1 MAESHDTERMSRPTT
16 TVVVTVLAVA
26 FAAVAFSGVA
36 AANHDGDGNLTVDLP
51 DPEDNEPGNRNA
63 SANFFLLNT
72 EQFDTLRSIEAVYPD
87 GVPSRCYN
95 RDTRVFGID
104 RGNTYSGTRTDE
116 SAIPYASDTNRTR
129 HTVYMEF
136 YDSDSTQPSVNLD
149 DGDQFVISVET
160 CIWNPDEPGWYQIHA
175 TISGRTPDGDMD
187 SVSTSSH
194 YFYICNCDSEEE
206 ARSELGPP
214 PSESTPTATATP
226 TPTPTP
232 TTTPTATVTPT
243 PTPTPEESTPS
254 PTREATTDQST
265 AEATAGRSTAE
276 PTADG
281 STTETEQ
288 STVEATAETAATEDS
303 TGETPASADGSG
315 FGPLAGLAALLATA
329 LVGLRRLR

>member
-1 MAESHDTERMSRPTT
+1 MVGSHDTERVSRLTT
-16 TVVVTVLAVA
+16 AVLVTALTVA

-36 AANHDGDGNLTVDLP
+36 AANHDGDGNFTVDLP

-72 EQFDTLRSIEAVYPD
+72 EQFDTLRSIEAAYPD

-175 TISGRTPDGDMD
+175 TISGRTPDGDMN
-187 SVSTSSH
+187 SVSMSSH
-194 YFYICNCDSEEE
+194 YFYICDCDSEEE

-214 PSESTPTATATP
+214 PSESTSTATGTP
-226 TPTPTP
+226 TSTPTP
-232 TTTPTATVTPT
+232 TTTPTATVTST
-243 PTPTPEESTPS
+243 PTPTSSPEESTPS
-254 PTREATTDQST
+254 PTREAT
-265 AEATAGRSTAE
+265 AGQSTAE

-288 STVEATAETAATEDS
+288 LTVEATTETAATEDS

-315 FGPLAGLAALLATA
+315 FGPLTGLAALLAA
-329 LVGLRRLR
+329 VLVGLRRLR